1 MQEHRGDII
10 QLATRIPQALHRAI
24 RLRAVEEERPL
35 GEFVSEAITEH
46 LARVRG
52 QPAPGPR
59 PRKLTDLG
67 ATRRARPK
75 PMPAPQTLPPVG
87 QEGRK

>member
-24 RLRAVEEERPL
+24 RLRAIEEERPL
-35 GEFVSEAITEH
+35 AEFVGEALTEH

-52 QPAPGPR
+52 QPAPTPQ
-59 PRKLTDLG
+59 PRKLTALG
-67 ATRRARPK
+67 ATHRMRRK
-75 PMPAPQTLPPVG
+75 PLPPPNR
-87 QEGRK
+87 EPTA

>member
-35 GEFVSEAITEH
+35 MEFVCEAITEH

-52 QPAPGPR
+52 QPPPAPR

-67 ATRRARPK
+67 ATHRMRRK
-75 PMPAPQTLPPVG
+75 PLPPPNR
-87 QEGRK
+87 EPTA